1 MSRAEIKPSKHMNE
15 PEKKRKRRAGCPN
28 AFKSFSKA
36 LDAAG
41 VELEEISALQ
51 LKVLDK
57 CGRHFFVTYYD
68 NGVRWEKTQKV
79 YNFGTKESLKKFV
92 IDKAGVM

>member
-1 MSRAEIKPSKHMNE
+1 MSE
-15 PEKKRKRRAGCPN
+15 PKKKRKRRAGCPN
-28 AFKSFSKA
+28 LFRAFSKA
-36 LDAAG
+36 LEAAG

-51 LKVLDK
+51 LKVLDNW
-57 CGRHFFVTYYD
+57 GRHFFVTYYD

-92 IDKAGVM
+92 IDKAGAS